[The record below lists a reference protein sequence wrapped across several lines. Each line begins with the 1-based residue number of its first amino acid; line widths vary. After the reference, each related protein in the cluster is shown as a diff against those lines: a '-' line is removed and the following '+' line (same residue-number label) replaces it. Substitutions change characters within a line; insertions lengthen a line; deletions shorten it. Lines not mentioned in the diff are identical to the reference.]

1 MKTFRSLALL
11 LTALCSFS
19 LLGVP
24 RAAAQDEIPDS
35 PQGLQLGELVNFS
48 IQLMQKKQW
57 KKALEFNQEAINSE
71 GGEGALKTWGPLFG
85 TIWYR
90 KGLCEYQLEQWD
102 AAAKS
107 FEQCY
112 KNFPNKDGAM
122 NENQFEKMAL
132 FYWAKSEMG
141 REEWQKAIDLFQ
153 KFLNELELPRD
164 NFNRGDFFISRATC
178 FYKLRKIIP
187 GNQDLEAAM
196 QNKLTF
202 QIQDA
207 AILAAFREMAEA
219 CIELGNEQALVDFI
233 RKNRGGILTTDDDLF
248 PHAGVLMKLANEAR
262 EAEMKRAAVLLYQM
276 LPSTERAIGLTRFKL
291 KNIGKLGG
299 VRSPISGVIYAKDQL
314 KVRQEQLEK
323 EHDSPTSLAM
333 VQLAHIA
340 FMHEIEG
347 NLRGAY
353 AAYRQLELHYP
364 HAEKREDNLFNLA
377 RTSFLVGG
385 AANGLADAKK
395 FLAEYPDSK
404 HAPFIKRL
412 MFQSLFAEQRY
423 EECIESASEMLPQLT
438 PGTPDHDIC
447 LHVLGGSY
455 YYTGQYEKAAPLLQ
469 QHVEQY
475 PDSDSKVAAA
485 YFHASNPFRM
495 NDFDTAAER
504 LDGFLENFSDPA
516 ENPFLAF
523 ALMDRASCHYQNEE
537 NEKVVELT
545 TRIITDFK
553 EAGVVDDAHNLR
565 GNAHVA
571 MENIPDAE
579 RDFKAGFEIAE
590 RWGDEV
596 IAAEAL
602 YLLAD
607 LMITEGDQNKD
618 VERLKESLPF
628 LKTFWEKFGV
638 DSPYRRQVAILQI
651 PALKEDG
658 RLNEAL
664 ERLAGIIAEL
674 AKDPEQIGAL
684 ERTLPAYTEAYL
696 EEHTPEQLRQHY
708 FSFDGIRLE
717 DKEARALI
725 YVELIKTFD
734 DAAKAKNINEDQRM
748 AALATVKN
756 LFNQLKLEFDVKE
769 LAASILIRV
778 GDYLRQTST
787 PREALAFYNEV
798 LERGEEKY
806 RFDALMGRAYIYA
819 QAPPGA
825 SDLEKA
831 LADFRLVHEETEKD
845 DQKEMTLYGMIQ
857 VLVKMQKHGEAI
869 AQANAFLD
877 QPYSKIRKAKVML
890 LLGDSYEKSKKID
903 DAMRTYMLLYA
914 QYKGTIEAS
923 APAVERYMR
932 ILWQRNKPG
941 TDKVMGD
948 RQGAYELGHNYIKL
962 TERFRDQMRSE
973 DLELWLEVEKL
984 VRTYEANPNIKP
996 IKAEEEDD

>member
-1 MKTFRSLALL
+1 MKTLRSLALL
-11 LTALCSFS
+11 LTTACSLS
-19 LLGVP
+19 LLATP
-24 RAAAQDEIPDS
+24 RAAAQGEIPDK
-35 PQGLQLGELVNFS
+35 PDNLQLGELVNFS

-57 KKALEFNQEAINSE
+57 QKALAFNQEAIKTE

-90 KGLCEYQLEQWD
+90 KGLCEYQLKKWD

-112 KNFPNKDGAM
+112 KNFPNKKGAM
-122 NENQFEKMAL
+122 NDNQFEKMAL
-132 FYWAKSEMG
+132 LYWAKAEMG
-141 REEWQKAIDLFQ
+141 REQWQQAIDLYQ

-164 NFNRGDFFISRATC
+164 NFDRGDFFIGRATC

-196 QNKLTF
+196 KNKLAYKV
-202 QIQDA
+202 QDSS
-207 AILAAFREMAEA
+207 ILATFRELAEA
-219 CIELGNEQALVDFI
+219 CLEQNNEQALVDFI
-233 RKNRGGILTTDDDLF
+233 RKNRGGLLTTDDDLF

-276 LPSTERAIGLTRFKL
+276 LPSTERAIGQTQHKL

-299 VRSPISGVIYAKDQL
+299 VISPISGAVYPKDQL
-314 KVRQEQLEK
+314 KVRLEQLEK
-323 EHDSPTSLAM
+323 EHDSPKSLAM

-353 AAYRQLELHYP
+353 AAYRQLELYYS

-385 AANGLADAKK
+385 AANGLADAKL
-395 FLAEYPDSK
+395 FLKEYPKSK

-423 EECIESASEMLPQLT
+423 EECIESASQMLPDLT

-455 YYTGQYEKAAPLLQ
+455 YYTGQYETAEPLLQ
-469 QHVEQY
+469 QHVDKY

-495 NDFDTAAER
+495 MDIETAAKR
-504 LDGFLENFSDPA
+504 LDAFLEKFNNPQ
-516 ENPFLAF
+516 ENPFLPF
-523 ALMDRASCHYQNEE
+523 ALMDRASCHYQNDE

-545 TRIITDFK
+545 TRIITEFK

-571 MENIPDAE
+571 LENIPDAE
-579 RDFKAGFEIAE
+579 RDFKTGYEIAE

-607 LMITEGDQNKD
+607 LMITEGEKEKD
-618 VERLKESLPF
+618 VDRLKESLPI
-628 LKTFWEKFGV
+628 LKTFWEKYGV

-651 PALKEDG
+651 PALQEDG

-674 AKDPEQIGAL
+674 AQDPEQISAL

-696 EEHTPEQLRQHY
+696 IEHTPEQLRKHY
-708 FSFDGIRLE
+708 FAFPGIRI
-717 DKEARALI
+717 DNKEARALI

-734 DAAKAKNINEDQRM
+734 DAAKAKNIDENERRR
-748 AALATVKN
+748 ALATVKN
-756 LFNQLKLEFDVKE
+756 LFNQLKQEFDVKE
-769 LAASILIRV
+769 LSASILVRV
-778 GDYLRQTST
+778 GDYLRKTAN
-787 PREALAFYNEV
+787 PRQALGFYDEV
-798 LERGEEKY
+798 LERGNEKY

-819 QAPPGA
+819 LAPPGA
-825 SDLEKA
+825 ADLDKA
-831 LADFRLVHEETEKD
+831 LTDFKLVYEQTED
-845 DQKEMTLYGMIQ
+845 ELQKELSLYGMIE
-857 VLVKMQKHGEAI
+857 VLVKMKSYGDAI
-869 AQANAFLD
+869 TRAKDFLD
-877 QPYSKIRKAKVML
+877 APYSKIRKAKVML
-890 LLGDSYEKSKKID
+890 MLGEAYEKTKKVD

-932 ILWQRNKPG
+932 LLWERNKPG
-941 TDKVMGD
+941 TDKVMSD
-948 RQGAYELGHNYIKL
+948 RQGAYELGHNYIEL
-962 TERFRDQMRSE
+962 TARFRDQMRSE

-984 VRTYEANPNIKP
+984 VKTYEANPNIKP
-996 IKAEEEDD
+996 VKKEDK